1 MQIGATIVSWLTLG
15 FSLTILY
22 DAYLK
27 FLNEDGLYNEE
38 EVQHVITI
46 TRTISLIV
54 AIVFFYNVK
63 EGIKIAKELD
73 SYNLNLKVQ
82 LIAAAITLVPAF
94 LTFLVALSAE
104 NELIQSLTP
113 VQELT
118 QELNPEV

>member
-15 FSLTILY
+15 FSLTIVY

-27 FLNEDGLYNEE
+27 FLKEDGLYEE
-38 EVQHVITI
+38 DEVQHIITI

-54 AIVFFYNVK
+54 ALVFLYNVK
-63 EGIKIAKELD
+63 EGIKIAKELERY
-73 SYNLNLKVQ
+73 SLNLKVQ
-82 LIAAAITLVPAF
+82 LIAASISLIPAF
-94 LTFLVALSAE
+94 LTFLVAISSE

-118 QELNPEV
+118 QEFNPEV